1 MSNYPVTTCHV
12 SSVSWT
18 PCLYP
23 RVTCQDTLYPRVNCQ
38 DTLYRVYTYSRDL
51 ENGLCDRHKKAEIVR
66 LSEFQRQEAGS
77 ASLEDS
83 YRGTVTLT
91 TSRDTASYMYSISG
105 NLCNPLLY
113 SPP

>member
-1 MSNYPVTTCHV
+1 M

-18 PCLYP
+18 LCLY
-23 RVTCQDTLYPRVNCQ
+23 LRVNCQ

-66 LSEFQRQEAGS
+66 LNEFQRQEAGS
-77 ASLEDS
+77 VSLEDS
-83 YRGTVTLT
+83 YRGTVTLA
-91 TSRDTASYMYSISG
+91 TSRDMYSISSL
-105 NLCNPLLY
+105 LCNPLLY